1 MVPLRNNNRQDL
13 QKMKKIIK
21 ESLISALLFFCIF
34 YATLQVDWMKTFHL
48 HPTIVGDKLSEWVWK
63 LSESSLWK
71 VNNRDVC
78 EPIDSLMNEMCR
90 ANNISTSDIH
100 VVINRDNEVNAFATV
115 GNHLIINTALIKKME
130 NESQLC
136 AVIAHEMA
144 HLRLGHIQ
152 SAVRQQAVITVL
164 LTLITGNGQSEMLAN
179 LTSNMIS
186 NSITRAK
193 ENEADAQGARYMHTM
208 HLDPMEMANTLET
221 FESYGI
227 LSYLMDHAD
236 SKKRAERIRKMHFSN
251 NGPYRKILS
260 QETWDKIKQACQ

>member
-1 MVPLRNNNRQDL
+1 
-13 QKMKKIIK
+13 MKKILI
-21 ESLISALLFFCIF
+21 EFLISALLFFGIF
-34 YATLQVDWMKTFHL
+34 YATLQVDWMKLFRL
-48 HPTIVGDKLSEWVWK
+48 QPTIVGDKLSEWVWK
-63 LSESSLWK
+63 MAESSLWE
-71 VNNRDVC
+71 VNNHDVC
-78 EPIDSLMNEMCR
+78 VPIDSLVHEMCK
-90 ANNISTSDIH
+90 ANDISMADVH

-144 HLRLGHIQ
+144 HLRLGHIK
-152 SAVRQQAVITVL
+152 SAVRQQAVITVFFA
-164 LTLITGNGQSEMLAN
+164 LISGNGHSEVLAN
-179 LTSNMIS
+179 LTSKIIS

-193 ENEADAQGARYMHTM
+193 ENEADEQGARYMHAM
-208 HLDPMEMANTLET
+208 HIDPMEMANTLET

-236 SKKRAERIRKMHFSN
+236 SKKRAAHIRKMHFPD

-260 QETWDKIKQACQ
+260 QETWEKLKRACQ

>member
-1 MVPLRNNNRQDL
+1 
-13 QKMKKIIK
+13 MKKIFK
-21 ESLISALLFFCIF
+21 EFIISALLFFGILF
-34 YATLQVDWMKTFHL
+34 ITLQVDWMKTLHL

-63 LSESSLWK
+63 VSEMSLWK
-71 VNNRDVC
+71 VNDHDVC
-78 EPIDSLMNEMCR
+78 APIDSLVSEMCK
-90 ANNISTSDIH
+90 ANGISMADVH

-115 GNHLIINTALIKKME
+115 GNHLIINTALINKMK

-152 SAVRQQAVITVL
+152 SAVRQQAIITVFL
-164 LTLITGNGQSEMLAN
+164 AMITGNSDMLAN
-179 LTSNMIS
+179 LTTKIIS
-186 NSITRAK
+186 NSITRTK
-193 ENEADAQGARYMHTM
+193 EDAADEQGARYMHAM

-221 FESYGI
+221 FESYGV

-236 SKKRAERIRKMHFSN
+236 SKKRAEHIRKMQFSN

-260 QETWDKIKQACQ
+260 EETWIRLKKACL

>member
-1 MVPLRNNNRQDL
+1 
-13 QKMKKIIK
+13 MKKIFK
-21 ESLISALLFFCIF
+21 EFIISALLFFGILGI
-34 YATLQVDWMKTFHL
+34 TLQVDWMKTLHL

-63 LSESSLWK
+63 ISETSLWK
-71 VNNRDVC
+71 VNDHDVC
-78 EPIDSLMNEMCR
+78 APIDSLVSEMCK
-90 ANNISTSDIH
+90 ANGISMADVH

-115 GNHLIINTALIKKME
+115 GNHLIINTALINKMK

-152 SAVRQQAVITVL
+152 SAVRQQAIITVL
-164 LTLITGNGQSEMLAN
+164 LAMITGNGNSDMLTN
-179 LTSNMIS
+179 LTTKMIS

-193 ENEADAQGARYMHTM
+193 EDAADEQGARYMHAM

-221 FESYGI
+221 FESYGV

-236 SKKRAERIRKMHFSN
+236 SKKRAEHIRKMQFSN

-260 QETWDKIKQACQ
+260 AETWIRLKKACL

>member
-1 MVPLRNNNRQDL
+1 
-13 QKMKKIIK
+13 MKKILK
-21 ESLISALLFFCIF
+21 ESAISALLFFSIL
-34 YATLQVDWMKTFHL
+34 YVTLQVDWMKVFQL
-48 HPTIVGDKLSEWVWK
+48 RPTIVGDKLSEWVWE

-71 VNNRDVC
+71 VNDRDVC
-78 EPIDSLMNEMCR
+78 EPIDSLVKEMCK
-90 ANNISTSDIH
+90 ASNISNTDIH

-152 SAVRQQAVITVL
+152 SAIRQQAAITVFF
-164 LTLITGNGQSEMLAN
+164 TLITGNGHSEMLAN
-179 LTSNMIS
+179 ITSKMIS

-193 ENEADAQGARYMHTM
+193 ENEADEQGARYMHAM

-236 SKKRAERIRKMHFSN
+236 SKKRAEHIRNMHFPN

-260 QETWDKIKQACQ
+260 QETWDKLKQSCQ

>member
-1 MVPLRNNNRQDL
+1 
-13 QKMKKIIK
+13 MKKILI
-21 ESLISALLFFCIF
+21 EFLISALLFFGIF
-34 YATLQVDWMKTFHL
+34 YATLQVDWMKLFRL
-48 HPTIVGDKLSEWVWK
+48 QPTIVGDKLSEWVWK
-63 LSESSLWK
+63 MAESSLWE
-71 VNNRDVC
+71 VNNHDVC
-78 EPIDSLMNEMCR
+78 VPIDSLVHEMCK
-90 ANNISTSDIH
+90 ANNISMADVH

-164 LTLITGNGQSEMLAN
+164 FTLISGNGHSEVLAN
-179 LTSNMIS
+179 LTSKIIS

-193 ENEADAQGARYMHTM
+193 ENEADEHGAHYMHAM
-208 HLDPMEMANTLET
+208 HINPMEMASTLEK

-236 SKKRAERIRKMHFSN
+236 SKKRAEHIRKMHFQK

-260 QETWDKIKQACQ
+260 QETWDKLKNACQ